1 MDELLVAFP
10 LTLLKLHGKCRFN
23 YVDHIS
29 AVDQSFLQHG
39 SQQPHI
45 AQRNLKSFFFYHKL
59 NWFLT
64 NISFQLNRILSNN
77 TSIVKIRA
85 GSSSHVKDGEL
96 LSVKRIVQNTKFNGN
111 TIDFDFSLLELEE
124 PIQFDETKQA
134 IKLHNFD
141 EVFPDNTTTL
151 VSGWGNTQNSSES
164 RLQLRGGEN

>member
-1 MDELLVAFP
+1 M
-10 LTLLKLHGKCRFN
+10 
-23 YVDHIS
+23 
-29 AVDQSFLQHG
+29 
-39 SQQPHI
+39 
-45 AQRNLKSFFFYHKL
+45 
-59 NWFLT
+59 
-64 NISFQLNRILSNN
+64 NRILSNN

-124 PIQFDETKQA
+124 PIQFDATKQA

-164 RLQLRGGEN
+164 RLQLRGGKN